1 MWFCKEYPVEEGIS
15 QNEMSN
21 LQNLQGEL
29 DKSGMRLKERKK
41 TQCLYRSISL
51 VDRELSY
58 SFMQICCEVVEEVA
72 GCMERTSSSTIIAI
86 VSFACADASF
96 LSLRDFNFSAM
107 KNA

>member
-1 MWFCKEYPVEEGIS
+1 
-15 QNEMSN
+15 
-21 LQNLQGEL
+21 
-29 DKSGMRLKERKK
+29 
-41 TQCLYRSISL
+41 
-51 VDRELSY
+51 
-58 SFMQICCEVVEEVA
+58 MQICCEVVEEVA